1 MKHFVLRRL
10 AVVFVGTFLV
20 ACSGGANPTLRPA
33 TDGGASARQA
43 ATGLPKGALYVGA
56 GFGEHS
62 RVNVYA
68 NAPTGG
74 WTPIAKITD
83 HIESP
88 ASMAIAKD
96 ELYVADLYAN
106 AVSIY
111 NLAHGGIYVGSL
123 TDDISRP
130 IAVTADDAGDVA
142 VVNSRE
148 EKGNLVGVVTV
159 YPLGSPFPYV
169 IRKGMNEPKAVAFD
183 KSRNLYVANLGD
195 DTVKVYAP
203 GGDTIVKSISEGVS
217 LPTAL
222 AFHGGL
228 LFVANA
234 GGYNVTGYAPNSR
247 NLILVVPTGDLA
259 PSALAIGDDRMYI
272 GAFSYT
278 HSEVID
284 YDFFTQ
290 HKTKITEGVR
300 SPKGLAV
307 CAVGEVCV
315 QNDRNVTVY
324 QSDKLIQT
332 IREPASPH
340 SIIVDR

>member
-1 MKHFVLRRL
+1 MKHFMLRRF
-10 AVVFVGTFLV
+10 AVVFVTTFLV
-20 ACSGGANPTLRPA
+20 ACSGNTSPLLGPA
-33 TDGGASARQA
+33 ADGRASARQA
-43 ATGLPKGALYVGA
+43 ATGFPKGALYVGV
-56 GFGEHS
+56 GLGEHS

-74 WTPIAKITD
+74 WTPIAKIAD
-83 HIESP
+83 HIQSP
-88 ASMAIAKD
+88 VSMAIGKD

-111 NLAHGGIYVGSL
+111 NVAHGGIYVGSL

-130 IAVTADDAGDVA
+130 IAVAADDSGDVA

-159 YPLGSPFPYV
+159 YPLGSLFPYV
-169 IRKGMNEPKAVAFD
+169 IRKGMDEPKAVAFD

-203 GGDTIVKSISEGVS
+203 GGDTIVKSVSDGVS

-222 AFHGGL
+222 AFHGSL
-228 LFVANA
+228 LLVANT
-234 GGYNVTGYAPNSR
+234 GGNNVTGYSPNSR
-247 NLILVVPTGDLA
+247 DLILVVPTGDLA
-259 PSALAIGDDRMYI
+259 PNALAIGGNRMYI

-278 HSEVID
+278 HSAVID

-290 HKTKITEGVR
+290 QKTKITEGVR

-332 IREPASPH
+332 IKEPSSPH

>member
-1 MKHFVLRRL
+1 M
-10 AVVFVGTFLV
+10 
-20 ACSGGANPTLRPA
+20 S
-33 TDGGASARQA
+33 
-43 ATGLPKGALYVGA
+43 
-56 GFGEHS
+56 
-62 RVNVYA
+62 
-68 NAPTGG
+68 
-74 WTPIAKITD
+74 IAKITD
-83 HIESP
+83 HVQSP
-88 ASMAIAKD
+88 VSMAIGKD
-96 ELYVADLYAN
+96 ELYIADLYAN

-130 IAVTADDAGDVA
+130 IAVATDERGDVA
-142 VVNSRE
+142 VVNSRDE
-148 EKGNLVGVVTV
+148 NGNLVGVVTV
-159 YPLGSPFPYV
+159 YPLGSLVPYV
-169 IRKGMNEPKAVAFD
+169 IRKGMEEPKAVAFD

-203 GGDTIVKSISEGVS
+203 GGDTIVKSISDGVF

-222 AFHGGL
+222 AFHGSL
-228 LFVANA
+228 LLVANA
-234 GGYNVTGYAPNSR
+234 GGHNVTGYSPNSR
-247 NLILVVPTGDLA
+247 DLILAVPTGDLT
-259 PSALAIGDDRMYI
+259 PNALAIGDNRMYI

-290 HKTKITEGVR
+290 RKTTITEGVR
-300 SPKGLAV
+300 TPKGLAV

-332 IREPASPH
+332 IKEPSSPH